1 MIYQDTLR
9 TNIIETQTTGEFYAV
24 STWNAPV
31 GDTAGVGV
39 PGGPSL
45 TNAAWRVGQAEIFSV
60 GQSRNRSFPQVCAWH
75 DVGRGAR
82 AVFRSPSESSHR
94 FDAFLRWR
102 HSVWTELACLLEWY
116 DNPAGD
122 FTRPCTPRKFLAPR
136 GRAGGKSCWCNHLQP
151 SRHTRHVRH
160 RRRPPPLRA

>member
-9 TNIIETQTTGEFYAV
+9 TNVIETQTTGEFYAV

-60 GQSRNRSFPQVCAWH
+60 GQSRNRTFPQVCAWH

-94 FDAFLRWR
+94 FVAFLRWR
-102 HSVWTELACLLEWY
+102 HSVWTRLPFRMVRQSSRRLH
-116 DNPAGD
+116 PALYTTQVSG
-122 FTRPCTPRKFLAPR
+122 APR
-136 GRAGGKSCWCNHLQP
+136 ASGWEELLVQS
-151 SRHTRHVRH
+151 
-160 RRRPPPLRA
+160 PPT

>member
-9 TNIIETQTTGEFYAV
+9 TNVIETQTTGAFYAV

-60 GQSRNRSFPQVCAWH
+60 GQSRNRTFPQVCAWH
-75 DVGRGAR
+75 DVGRCLL
-82 AVFRSPSESSHR
+82 VQCSDHHLNLLTDSSLFCAGDIR
-94 FDAFLRWR
+94 CG
-102 HSVWTELACLLEWY
+102 LACLLEWY